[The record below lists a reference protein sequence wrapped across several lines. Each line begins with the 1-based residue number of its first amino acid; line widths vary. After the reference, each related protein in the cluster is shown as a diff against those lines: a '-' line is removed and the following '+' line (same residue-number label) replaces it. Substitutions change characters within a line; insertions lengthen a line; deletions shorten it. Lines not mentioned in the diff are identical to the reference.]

1 MKYYKIIWGKI
12 KKKCKL
18 IDYLQTKK
26 YLGGE
31 TRKNKCRRST
41 QQKTNPKIKEKI
53 KRKDKKK

>member
-12 KKKCKL
+12 KKNIYKL

-31 TRKNKCRRST
+31 TRKNKCRRLT
-41 QQKTNPKIKEKI
+41 QYKTNPKIK
-53 KRKDKKK
+53 